1 MMISPFFLAGPMEI
15 VMIMMMGGGGGLLPM
30 GIPPLPEDPV
40 ISQVAPEECL
50 FYVNW
55 SGMAEPDADSTNR
68 TERLLAEEEVRH
80 FVGQLRTRIL
90 ASIRAQ
96 VQDEPGGEAMVD
108 DISTAVLTVLTRPT
122 AIFLGK
128 VSITPLG
135 TTVEGGA
142 IVNLGERA
150 DEIERILGRLEVIAL
165 DNRTE
170 ADGSGWRSIPM
181 PPDAPPIQWG
191 VKDGY
196 LIVGVGK
203 GSADAI
209 VGRMNNVPPSWLTA
223 ARRQIP
229 MERPGNFLYVNTGQI
244 MRQFGPLGGEEVTN
258 VLKALGV
265 DNVES
270 IVSVTGLEGDAC
282 VTKTL
287 VAVDG
292 QLKGILSLAG
302 AEALTAEDLA
312 VIPRDVTIAA
322 AVRFDL
328 AKGFSELLDIV
339 GNIEPQGR
347 TEMLEGLSLIR
358 QEAGFDLR
366 ADVFDAVGDVW
377 RVYNSPGE
385 GGLVITGLTAV
396 TSLRNRER
404 LVAANAKLVELVAQ
418 ENAAMFDEDTPRY
431 QRRGVTI
438 RDFSFADEKVFFLN
452 IVGETVP
459 FAPAWC
465 ITDDELIVALFP
477 QNVKSYLLRKA
488 RGQADDSLVGVPEV
502 ARVLA
507 SGSTIGLSYQNS
519 PEMFEW
525 GYPLLQIFTQ
535 FMCGQMQQQGVKID
549 ISILPSAPSIARH
562 LRPGFSTVSR
572 TDAGILLESRQT
584 VPVSAGALTLPMMGF
599 FFVGWSMARDFGPP
613 DVYEEEWAT
622 ESVPEF
628 ETRQLRS
635 IDNLKMIALAMH
647 NYHEAHKRF
656 PPAASV
662 SDDGKPLLSWRVAI
676 LPFLEEDALYEQ
688 FHLDEPWDSEHNR
701 PLVQR
706 MPTIYD
712 APKSTVSGGGRTN
725 YLGVAGASGIFADAK
740 GTRMAQIR
748 DGLSNTVMVVEAAD
762 TQAVPW
768 TKPGD
773 FDYGGT
779 NPIARLVDLQ
789 NGRFLAAF
797 ADGSVRYLDESIGAK
812 TLKALC
818 TRDGGEV
825 IGRDAMD
832 GSGHDHGADSADES
846 PRYRSAPAKAS
857 DLRYERPRPI
867 RRPPSVP
874 KTLEST
880 RGERL
885 PTR

>member
-1 MMISPFFLAGPMEI
+1 MMISPFFMAGPMEI

-55 SGMAEPDADSTNR
+55 AGMAEPDADSTNR

-80 FVGQLRTRIL
+80 FVGQLRTRII
-90 ASIRAQ
+90 ASIRQQ
-96 VQDEPGGEAMVD
+96 VQGEPGGEAMVD

-135 TTVEGGA
+135 ATVEGGA
-142 IVNLGERA
+142 IVNLGEKA

-165 DNRTE
+165 KTRTE

-181 PPDAPPIQWG
+181 PPDAPPVQWR

-312 VIPRDVTIAA
+312 VIPRDATIAA

-347 TEMLEGLSLIR
+347 TEMINGLAEIR
-358 QEAGFDLR
+358 GATGLDLR

-385 GGLVITGLTAV
+385 GGLIITGLTAV
-396 TSLRNRER
+396 TSLRDRDR
-404 LVAANAKLVELVAQ
+404 LVAANAKLVELVAK
-418 ENAAMFDEDTPRY
+418 ENAGMFDEDTPRY
-431 QRRGVTI
+431 RRRGVTI

-488 RGQADDSLVGVPEV
+488 RGQAGDSLAEVPEV
-502 ARVLA
+502 ARALA

-525 GYPLLQIFTQ
+525 AYPLLQIGVQ
-535 FMCGQMQQQGVKID
+535 MLCGEMQRQGVKVD

-562 LRPGFSTVSR
+562 LRPGFSMVKR
-572 TDAGILLESRQT
+572 TDAGILLESHQT
-584 VPVSAGALTLPMMGF
+584 VPVSAGALTVPMMGF
-599 FFVGWSMARDFGPP
+599 FFLGMSMASDFPQP
-613 DVYEEEWAT
+613 DAYEEEWAT
-622 ESVPEF
+622 TEPAMGIA
-628 ETRQLRS
+628 TRQLRS
-635 IDNLKMIALAMH
+635 TDNLKMIALALH
-647 NYHEAHKRF
+647 NYHAVHERF
-656 PPAASV
+656 PAPASV
-662 SDDGKPLLSWRVAI
+662 SEDGKPLLSWRVAI

-701 PLVQR
+701 PLANR
-706 MPTIYD
+706 MPNIYD

-725 YLGVAGASGIFADAK
+725 YLGVAGASGIFADAQ

-762 TQAVPW
+762 TQAVFW

-773 FDYGGT
+773 FDYQRE

-789 NGRFLAAF
+789 DGRFLAAF
-797 ADGSVRYLDESIGAK
+797 GDGSVQYLDKSIGAGA
-812 TLKALC
+812 LKKLC

-825 IGRDAMD
+825 IDRT
-832 GSGHDHGADSADES
+832 SLDHGDHEHEHTSEPVES
-846 PRYRSAPAKAS
+846 FSPPAR
-857 DLRYERPRPI
+857 LTPG
-867 RRPPSVP
+867 
-874 KTLEST
+874 LE
-880 RGERL
+880 
-885 PTR
+885 